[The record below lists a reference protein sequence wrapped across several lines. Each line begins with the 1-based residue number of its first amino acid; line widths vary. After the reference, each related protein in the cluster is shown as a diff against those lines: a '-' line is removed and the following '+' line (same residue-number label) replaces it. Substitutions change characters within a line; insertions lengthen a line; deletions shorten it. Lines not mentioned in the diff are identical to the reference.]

1 MCQFRI
7 GVLFVAMLVSMV
19 FVPAVSAETEKNSNE
34 VLIENSITYTDA
46 ELHDLH
52 LKYNISENDIKFA
65 NNELPYYLEGTF
77 LDINLRVI
85 AS

>member
-46 ELHDLH
+46 ELHDLY